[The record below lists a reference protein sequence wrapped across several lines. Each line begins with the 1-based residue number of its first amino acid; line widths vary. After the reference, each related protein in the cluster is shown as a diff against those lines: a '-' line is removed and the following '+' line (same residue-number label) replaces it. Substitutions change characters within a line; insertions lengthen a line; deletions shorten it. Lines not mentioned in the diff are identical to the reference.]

1 MNVVLLGSGT
11 GSNAETIL
19 RAEKNGDLGD
29 ASIKAVFSD
38 NENAGILDHAS
49 NYGKPARFLSAGPFK
64 TKLDGESETAWIK
77 EIEFYE
83 PQLVVLAGFMRV
95 LKPPFLQAFQ
105 KRIIN
110 LHPSLLPSFP
120 GLNGIRQA
128 FDYGVK
134 VTGCTVHWVNEIVD
148 GGAVIDQAEVRVQ
161 NDDDLQA
168 LEAKVHEA
176 EHRLLPE
183 VIRRLSSGEIPFPR

>member
-1 MNVVLLGSGT
+1 
-11 GSNAETIL
+11 
-19 RAEKNGDLGD
+19 
-29 ASIKAVFSD
+29 
-38 NENAGILDHAS
+38 
-49 NYGKPARFLSAGPFK
+49 
-64 TKLDGESETAWIK
+64 
-77 EIEFYE
+77 
-83 PQLVVLAGFMRV
+83 MRV

-148 GGAVIDQAEVRVQ
+148 GGAVIDQAEIRVQ